1 MKTKTRSMKKLM
13 MAIVALFTCGQAM
26 AQYNYSPTGID
37 DVPVLG
43 WQWGLTG
50 GGFTAMLPNRDDL
63 SANNRLDPQMLNFS
77 YAAGIEGIKWFQP
90 TVGFGGQAL
99 LWNGGAYY
107 TGYDSTQMRK
117 FSAQTSLSYLR
128 LPFLFH
134 FKSFN
139 RYKPNKR
146 LRLNT
151 YFGPY
156 VAFLTGSKDK
166 ATYEK
171 DSKPFWEVSGNNV
184 TIPGFNG
191 TYNGNIYATL
201 ELGFVTGVG
210 FEFRLWKRTV
220 LALSLRA
227 DYGITDVEDKRA
239 KKFSVTNGGPEV
251 DANPWKNLYAKYTP
265 ATAADFAA
273 GYGVNRPTTKNFS
286 VGGFIALR
294 KYTQQ

>member
-1 MKTKTRSMKKLM
+1 
-13 MAIVALFTCGQAM
+13 MATMALFTFGQAM
-26 AQYNYSPTGID
+26 AQFDYTPTGVD
-37 DVPVLG
+37 DVPLLG

-50 GGFTAMLPNRDDL
+50 GGFTAMLPNSDDQR
-63 SANNRLDPQMLNFS
+63 ANNRLDPQMMNFS
-77 YAAGIEGIKWFQP
+77 YAAGVEAIYWFQKN
-90 TVGFGGQAL
+90 VGFGGQAL

-107 TGYDSTQMRK
+107 TGYDSTAMRK
-117 FSAQTSLSYLR
+117 FSAKTSLGYAK
-128 LPFLFH
+128 LPLLFH

-156 VAFLTGSKDK
+156 VALLTNSTDK

-171 DSKPFWEVSGNNV
+171 DSKPFFDISGTNV

-191 TYNGNIYATL
+191 SYNGNVYSTVD
-201 ELGFVTGVG
+201 LGFVTGVG

-220 LALSLRA
+220 LAFSLRA
-227 DYGITDVEDKRA
+227 DYGIVDAEDKRA
-239 KKFSVTNGGPEV
+239 KKFKLTTGGPEV

-265 ATAADFAA
+265 ATAADKVA
-273 GYGVNRPTTKNFS
+273 GYGVNRPASKNFS
-286 VGGFIALR
+286 VGGFISLR

>member
-1 MKTKTRSMKKLM
+1 MKKLIL
-13 MAIVALFTCGQAM
+13 AIATLFTYTQAM
-26 AQYNYSPTGID
+26 AQYNYTPTGLD

-43 WQWGLTG
+43 WQWGLVG
-50 GGFTAMLPNRDDL
+50 GGLTAMLPNRDDL
-63 SANNRLDPQMLNFS
+63 NANNRLDPQMMNFS

-90 TVGFGGQAL
+90 TVGVGGQAL
-99 LWNGGAYY
+99 LWNGGGYY
-107 TGYDSTQMRK
+107 TGYDSASMRK
-117 FSAQTSLSYLR
+117 FSAKTSLSYFK

-156 VAFLTGSKDK
+156 VALLTGSTDK

-171 DSKPFWEVSGNNV
+171 ESKPFWEINGNNV
-184 TIPGFNG
+184 TVPGFNG
-191 TYNGNIYATL
+191 TYSGNIYSTT
-201 ELGFVTGVG
+201 EIGFVTGIG

-227 DYGITDVEDKRA
+227 DYGITDAEDKRA
-239 KKFSVTNGGPEV
+239 KKFQVSGGGPDV

-265 ATAADFAA
+265 ATQADFAA
-273 GYGVNRPTTKNFS
+273 GNGVNRPATKNFS
-286 VGGFIALR
+286 LGGFIALR

>member
-1 MKTKTRSMKKLM
+1 MKKLL
-13 MAIVALFTCGQAM
+13 MAVMALFMFGQAQ
-26 AQYNYSPTGID
+26 AQFDYSPTGVD
-37 DVPVLG
+37 DVPLLG

-50 GGFTAMLPNRDDL
+50 GGFTAMLPNRDDQN
-63 SANNRLDPQMLNFS
+63 ANNRLDPQMMNFS
-77 YAAGIEGIKWFQP
+77 YAAGVEGIYWFQNS
-90 TVGFGGQAL
+90 VGFGGQAL
-99 LWNGGAYY
+99 LWNGGAAY
-107 TGYDSTQMRK
+107 TGYDSTANRK
-117 FSAQTSLSYLR
+117 FTGKTSLGYVR

-156 VAFLTGSKDK
+156 VAFLSSSTDK

-171 DSKPFWEVSGNNV
+171 DNKPFFDINGSNV

-191 TYNGNIYATL
+191 FYNGNVYSTID
-201 ELGFVTGVG
+201 LGFVTGVG

-227 DYGITDVEDKRA
+227 DYGITDAEDKRA
-239 KKFSVTNGGPEV
+239 KKFSITNGGPEL

-265 ATAADFAA
+265 ATPADVAN
-273 GYGVNRPTTKNFS
+273 GYGVNRPPTKNFS
-286 VGGFIALR
+286 IGGFISIR
-294 KYTQQ
+294 KYTSQ